1 MTIMESAVD
10 MAMALLPQI
19 PGSGVRAG
27 TYTPVDGDPMA
38 ASGAVFIREEPRAGV
53 QRRGATILLLQREI
67 SEEPTDGATFL
78 FDEIL
83 WTIRT
88 ALRQV
93 ATWRCEAWA

>member
-1 MTIMESAVD
+1 MDAAVD
-10 MAMALLPQI
+10 TAMALLPQI

-27 TYTPVDGDPMA
+27 TYTPEGGDPVT

-67 SEEPTDGATFL
+67 ADEPTDGATFL
-78 FDEIL
+78 ADDTT

-93 ATWRCEAWA
+93 STWRCEAWA